1 MKEILAIIF
10 ISLFGFSFA
19 QLTSLPIE
27 ALLDGP
33 IEVTELGSSNATLA
47 INTSL
52 DVACVVVF
60 GEDENFGQMA
70 LDADMGADAHANH
83 RVVMRGLKPETQY
96 FYRFQGSDRDGNFYV
111 SKVMSFTTKSAEEKA
126 DLGKNIALT
135 SLGAKVVDVSSNYA
149 NGDNDSTWG
158 ANNAIDGN
166 PNSEWSSNGNGNDS
180 FITIELASESEI
192 SGFGL
197 WTRTM
202 GSSAEI
208 SQFEVINEFGDSY
221 GPFNISNAN
230 GIFDFAVNARGKRFT
245 FKVVDSNGGNTGV
258 VEIAI
263 YAK

>member
-1 MKEILAIIF
+1 MKKILFILL
-10 ISLFGFSFA
+10 ISLVGLSFA

-27 ALLDGP
+27 PLLDGP
-33 IEVTELGSSNATLA
+33 IEVSELGSSNATLR

-52 DVACVVVF
+52 DVACVVIF

-83 RVVMRGLKPETQY
+83 RVVMRGLKPDTEY
-96 FYRFQGSDRDGNFYV
+96 VYRFQGSDRDGKFYV
-111 SKVMSFTTKSAEEKA
+111 SNVMRFRTKVAEAKE
-126 DLGKNIALT
+126 DLGKNVALS
-135 SLGAKVVDVSSNYA
+135 SLGAKVTDVSSNYA
-149 NGDNDSTWG
+149 DGANDSTWG

-180 FITIELASESEI
+180 FITIELAAESEI

-208 SQFEVINEFGDSY
+208 SQFEVVNEFGDSY

-230 GIFDFAVNARGKRFT
+230 GIFDFPVNARGQRFT

-263 YAK
+263 YSK

>member
-1 MKEILAIIF
+1 MKKTLLILF
-10 ISLFGFSFA
+10 ISFLSIGFA

-27 ALLDGP
+27 PLLDGP
-33 IEVTELGSSNATLA
+33 IEISELGSTNATLV
-47 INTSL
+47 INTST

-60 GEDENFGQMA
+60 GKDENFGNMA

-83 RVVMRGLKPETQY
+83 RVVMRGLSPDTKY
-96 FYRFQGSDRDGNFYV
+96 FYRFQGSDRDGKFYV
-111 SKVMSFTTKSAEEKA
+111 SKLMSFTTKTAEAKA
-126 DLGKNIALT
+126 DLGNNIALI

-149 NGDNDSTWG
+149 NGANDSTWG

-180 FITIELASESEI
+180 YITIELANEAEV

-208 SQFEVINEFGDSY
+208 SSFEVINEFGDSY
-221 GPFNISNAN
+221 GPFNITNAN
-230 GIFDFAVNARGKRFT
+230 AIFDFPVNARGKRFT
-245 FKVVDSNGGNTGV
+245 FKVLDSNGGNTGV

-263 YAK
+263 YSK